1 MPLPSTWSQTG
12 EYFIPYRLLLLAR
25 MIERDTAR
33 DLAASCGLS
42 MAEWQV
48 LALACTYANVSAA
61 DVSATVGT
69 DSAQVSRTVVRMIA
83 ADIVKRDYDRNS
95 RKQKKITATEKGV
108 ALFERGRAVRQE
120 YYSWILQDLT
130 AEERQHFDTV
140 IKTVAMRVD
149 ERRQDAD

>member
-1 MPLPSTWSQTG
+1 
-12 EYFIPYRLLLLAR
+12 
-25 MIERDTAR
+25 
-33 DLAASCGLS
+33 
-42 MAEWQV
+42 
-48 LALACTYANVSAA
+48 
-61 DVSATVGT
+61 
-69 DSAQVSRTVVRMIA
+69 VRMIA